1 MAFSYVE
8 YTSNSG
14 ANGGKDYT
22 YSFGAVD
29 HNTTNIKVT
38 LGGTSLTA
46 SQYSVVQGT
55 VTLTT
60 VPGAG
65 SAPFDAALSTS
76 NILRVFRETNRT
88 TAEVVFSANAVI
100 QDEDLNTATDQG
112 RFLALEAVDRANES
126 ITIDTADLT
135 QYDIAV
141 SSVNKRITGVAEPSN
156 DNDVATKL
164 TVANAALGTVS
175 GTTLTSPV
183 INTSVSGTAIKDE
196 DNMSSDSATHL
207 ATQQSIKAYADTK
220 IASADLLDEDNMA
233 TDSATKVASQ
243 QSIKA
248 YADTKISSSDLVDED
263 NMASNS
269 ATKVPSQQ
277 SVKAYTDTGDTTT
290 EANALSNSIVFSIA
304 LG

>member
-126 ITIDTADLT
+126 ITIDTTDLT

-183 INTSVSGTAIKDE
+183 INTSVSGTAI
-196 DNMSSDSATHL
+196 
-207 ATQQSIKAYADTK
+207 DT
-220 IASADLLDEDNMA
+220 DL
-233 TDSATKVASQ
+233 TST
-243 QSIKA
+243 
-248 YADTKISSSDLVDED
+248 SSSDDTLASAKAIKTYVDAQIQTED
-263 NMASNS
+263 TIAELNDTTITGTPADNEVLAYDTSSSKWINQT
-269 ATKVPSQQ
+269 ATEAGLATTTYS
-277 SVKAYTDTGDTTT
+277 DTGDTTT
-290 EANALSNSIVFSIA
+290 EENALSNSIVFSIA

>member
-1 MAFSYVE
+1 M
-8 YTSNSG
+8 
-14 ANGGKDYT
+14 
-22 YSFGAVD
+22 
-29 HNTTNIKVT
+29 
-38 LGGTSLTA
+38 
-46 SQYSVVQGT
+46 QGT

>member
-126 ITIDTADLT
+126 ITIDTSDLT

-164 TVANAALGTVS
+164 TVANAALGTVV

-183 INTSVSGTAIKDE
+183 INTSVSGTAI
-196 DNMSSDSATHL
+196 
-207 ATQQSIKAYADTK
+207 DT
-220 IASADLLDEDNMA
+220 DL
-233 TDSATKVASQ
+233 TST
-243 QSIKA
+243 
-248 YADTKISSSDLVDED
+248 SSSDDTLASAKAIKTYVDAQIQTED
-263 NMASNS
+263 TIAELNDTTITGTPADNEVLAYDTSSSKWINQT
-269 ATKVPSQQ
+269 ATEAGLATTTYS
-277 SVKAYTDTGDTTT
+277 DTGDTTT

>member
-8 YTSNSG
+8 YTTNSG

-126 ITIDTADLT
+126 ITIDTTDLT

-164 TVANAALGTVS
+164 TVANATLGTVV

-183 INTSVSGTAIKDE
+183 INTSVSGTAI
-196 DNMSSDSATHL
+196 
-207 ATQQSIKAYADTK
+207 DT
-220 IASADLLDEDNMA
+220 DL
-233 TDSATKVASQ
+233 TST
-243 QSIKA
+243 
-248 YADTKISSSDLVDED
+248 SSSDDTLASAKAIKTYVDAQIQTED
-263 NMASNS
+263 TIAELNDTTITGTPADNEVLAYDTSSSKWINQT
-269 ATKVPSQQ
+269 ATEAGLATTTYS
-277 SVKAYTDTGDTTT
+277 DTGDTTT

>member
-183 INTSVSGTAIKDE
+183 INTSVSGTAI
-196 DNMSSDSATHL
+196 
-207 ATQQSIKAYADTK
+207 DT
-220 IASADLLDEDNMA
+220 DL
-233 TDSATKVASQ
+233 TST
-243 QSIKA
+243 
-248 YADTKISSSDLVDED
+248 SSSDDTLASAKAIKTYVDAQIQTED
-263 NMASNS
+263 TIAELNDTTITGTPADNEVLAYDTSSSKWINQT
-269 ATKVPSQQ
+269 ATEAGLATETYS
-277 SVKAYTDTGDTTT
+277 DTGDTTT

>member
-8 YTSNSG
+8 YTTNSG

-76 NILRVFRETNRT
+76 NILRLYRETNRT

-183 INTSVSGTAIKDE
+183 INTSVSGTAI
-196 DNMSSDSATHL
+196 
-207 ATQQSIKAYADTK
+207 DT
-220 IASADLLDEDNMA
+220 DL
-233 TDSATKVASQ
+233 TST
-243 QSIKA
+243 
-248 YADTKISSSDLVDED
+248 SSSDDTLASAKAIKTYVDAQIQTED
-263 NMASNS
+263 TIAELNDTTITGTPADNEVLAYDTSSSKWINQT
-269 ATKVPSQQ
+269 ATEAGLATTTYS
-277 SVKAYTDTGDTTT
+277 DTGDTTT

>member
-14 ANGGKDYT
+14 ANSGKDYT
-22 YSFGAVD
+22 YSFGAVE
-29 HNTTNIKVT
+29 HNTDNIKVT
-38 LGGTSLTA
+38 LGGTSLTS
-46 SQYSVVQGT
+46 SQYSVLQGT
-55 VTLTT
+55 VTLGT

-65 SAPFDAALSTS
+65 SAPFNAALSTS

-126 ITIDTADLT
+126 ISIDPNDLT

-141 SSVNKRITGVAEPSN
+141 SSTNKRITGVAEPEN

-164 TVANAALGTVS
+164 TVATAALGTVS

-196 DNMSSDSATHL
+196 DDMSSDSASHL
-207 ATQQSIKAYADTK
+207 AT
-220 IASADLLDEDNMA
+220 
-233 TDSATKVASQ
+233 Q

-263 NMASNS
+263 NMSSDS

-277 SVKAYTDTGDTTT
+277 SVKAYADTGDTTT

>member
-8 YTSNSG
+8 YTTNSG

-126 ITIDTADLT
+126 ITIDTTDLT

-183 INTSVSGTAIKDE
+183 INTSVSGTAI
-196 DNMSSDSATHL
+196 
-207 ATQQSIKAYADTK
+207 DT
-220 IASADLLDEDNMA
+220 DL
-233 TDSATKVASQ
+233 TST
-243 QSIKA
+243 
-248 YADTKISSSDLVDED
+248 SSSDDTLASAKAIKTYVDAQIQTED
-263 NMASNS
+263 TIAELNDTTITGTPADNEVLAYDTSSSKWINQT
-269 ATKVPSQQ
+269 ATEAGLATETYS
-277 SVKAYTDTGDTTT
+277 DTGDTTT

>member
-8 YTSNSG
+8 YTTNSG

-88 TAEVVFSANAVI
+88 TAEVVVSANAVI
-100 QDEDLNTATDQG
+100 QD
-112 RFLALEAVDRANES
+112 
-126 ITIDTADLT
+126 
-135 QYDIAV
+135 
-141 SSVNKRITGVAEPSN
+141 
-156 DNDVATKL
+156 
-164 TVANAALGTVS
+164 
-175 GTTLTSPV
+175 
-183 INTSVSGTAIKDE
+183 
-196 DNMSSDSATHL
+196 
-207 ATQQSIKAYADTK
+207 
-220 IASADLLDEDNMA
+220 
-233 TDSATKVASQ
+233 
-243 QSIKA
+243 
-248 YADTKISSSDLVDED
+248 
-263 NMASNS
+263 
-269 ATKVPSQQ
+269 
-277 SVKAYTDTGDTTT
+277 
-290 EANALSNSIVFSIA
+290 
-304 LG
+304 

>member
-8 YTSNSG
+8 YTTNSG

-164 TVANAALGTVS
+164 TVANATLGTVV

-183 INTSVSGTAIKDE
+183 INTSVSGTAI
-196 DNMSSDSATHL
+196 
-207 ATQQSIKAYADTK
+207 DT
-220 IASADLLDEDNMA
+220 DL
-233 TDSATKVASQ
+233 TST
-243 QSIKA
+243 
-248 YADTKISSSDLVDED
+248 SSSDDTLASAKAIKTYVDAQIQTED
-263 NMASNS
+263 TIAELNDTTITGTPADNEVLAYDTSSSKWINQT
-269 ATKVPSQQ
+269 ATEAGLATTTYS
-277 SVKAYTDTGDTTT
+277 DTGDTTT